1 MKLLIIGA
9 SGYLGNTIYKKLRE
23 YNKDDIY
30 GTCNTSSNHEL
41 IQINVLDKLDI
52 DKILSLKPDIIIW
65 SIWDADKEL
74 LLSEIGLNTIVDNI
88 SKDVRLI
95 YVSTTV
101 GKGKDQ
107 IEDVIPHIRKPD
119 EYLYKYI
126 NGKIEGENIIK
137 KHPNHVIVRP
147 GSIYGYDYDGR
158 MDCRMKGLLEISKA
172 GKKYSR
178 TANMYASFVN
188 VEDLAD
194 AIIELSY
201 NSFTGTINISGEK
214 PVSHFDFYMYLASL
228 MNIDTSFIIP
238 DYKEEEVYHNLNN
251 DRRKLLLNTIIQ
263 DIITKHYKSQKY

>member
-9 SGYLGNTIYKKLRE
+9 SGYLGNTIYKKLKE
-23 YNKDDIY
+23 YSNDHIY

-41 IQINVLDKLDI
+41 IQINVLNRIDI

-65 SIWDADKEL
+65 SILDAEKEM
-74 LLSEIGLNTIVDNI
+74 LLSKIGLNAIVDNI

-107 IEDVIPHIRKPD
+107 SEDVIPNKRKPD
-119 EYLYKYI
+119 EYLPKYI
-126 NGKIEGENIIK
+126 NGKIEGEKIVR
-137 KHPNHVIVRP
+137 KHPNYVIVRP
-147 GSIYGYDYDGR
+147 GSIYGYDYDGK
-158 MDCRMKGLLEISKA
+158 MDCRMKGLLEISKK

-188 VEDLAD
+188 VEDLAN

-201 NSFTGTINISGEK
+201 GEFIGIVNISGEK
-214 PVSHFDFYMYLASL
+214 PVSHYDFYKYLASL
-228 MNIDTSFIIP
+228 MNINNSFIIP
-238 DYKEEEVYHNLNN
+238 DYKEEEIYHNLSNE
-251 DRRKLLLNTIIQ
+251 RRKLLLNTIIQ
-263 DIITKHYKSQKY
+263 DI

>member
-23 YNKDDIY
+23 YSNDEIY
-30 GTCNTSSNHEL
+30 GTCNTSRNHEL
-41 IQINVLDKLDI
+41 LQINVLDKLDI
-52 DKILSLKPDIIIW
+52 DKILSLKPDVIIW
-65 SIWDADKEL
+65 SIMNQEQEK

-107 IEDVIPHIRKPD
+107 TEDVIPYKRKPD
-119 EYLYKYI
+119 EYLTEYI
-126 NGKIEGENIIK
+126 NGKIEGENIVR
-137 KHPNHVIVRP
+137 KHSNHVIVRP
-147 GSIYGYDYDGR
+147 GSIYGYDYDSK
-158 MDCRMKGLLEISKA
+158 MDCRMKGLLEISKT
-172 GKKYSR
+172 GEKYSR
-178 TANMYASFVN
+178 AANMYASFVN
-188 VEDLAD
+188 VEDLTD

-214 PVSHFDFYMYLASL
+214 PVSHYDFNKYLASL
-228 MNIDTSFIIP
+228 MNIDNSFIVP

-251 DRRKLLLNTIIQ
+251 DKRKLLLNTIIQ
-263 DIITKHYKSQKY
+263 DI